1 MKTLRI
7 VSTDPASQG
16 PFITINVTDFVI
28 GQHEPFAEE
37 DQAALREVENI
48 SADIAPGGLLTI
60 EQARSQFEAE
70 TASLQAGFADERARL
85 DARAEELSIQAE
97 KLNSIQAELKAERE
111 RLDALAASLATKN
124 DDGSAHMTVPQIKE
138 ALTAK
143 GIEIPSGANKAEL
156 LALLNPAE

>member
-16 PFITINVTDFVI
+16 PFVTINVSDFVI

-37 DQAALREVENI
+37 DFAALSGAENI
-48 SADIAPGGLLTI
+48 TADIAPGGLLEI
-60 EQARSQFEAE
+60 DQARSQFDAE
-70 TASLQAGFADERARL
+70 VASVRAGFLEERARL
-85 DARAEELSIQAE
+85 DAQAEELNIQAE
-97 KLNSIQAELKAERE
+97 KLHQIESEQATERQ
-111 RLDALAASLATKN
+111 RLVALAANLASKS
-124 DDGSAHMTVPQIKE
+124 DDGSAQMTVPQIKE